1 MSSITVMT
9 TTPER
14 PGNAPIFEVLIQEH
28 GDVLA
33 EAREAAQATESE
45 AARAL
50 DWSDLH
56 PAAEDEDE

>member
-1 MSSITVMT
+1 MT

-14 PGNAPIFEVLIQEH
+14 SGNPPIFEDLIQEH

-33 EAREAAQATESE
+33 EAREAAQATESK

-56 PAAEDEDE
+56 PDAGEDEGE